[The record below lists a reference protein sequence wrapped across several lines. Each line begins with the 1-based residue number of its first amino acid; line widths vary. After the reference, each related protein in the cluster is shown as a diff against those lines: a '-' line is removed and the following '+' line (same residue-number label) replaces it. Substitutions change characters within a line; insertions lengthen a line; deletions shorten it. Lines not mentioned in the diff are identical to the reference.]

1 MLERVGE
8 NVCRV
13 LVVKNRSLFRKI
25 YKDLFTIVNMVYLL
39 PQEIEVWYIIP
50 AVRKELAKLLTKEYG
65 FSYERAGKALG
76 ISKAA
81 VSQYLSDKRANKV
94 VLNAKTKVEI
104 GKAALRVN
112 ENERVAVSEIQ
123 RILKFMKDNH
133 CSCDVC
139 KRYNKDVLDYCNCE
153 PKY

>member
-1 MLERVGE
+1 M
-8 NVCRV
+8 
-13 LVVKNRSLFRKI
+13 
-25 YKDLFTIVNMVYLL
+25 YLL

-50 AVRKELAKLLTKEYG
+50 AIRKEFARILTHEHG
-65 FSYERAGKALG
+65 LSYEKAGLALG

-81 VSQYLSDKRANKV
+81 ISQYLSNKRANKV
-94 VLNAKTKVEI
+94 KLNTNTKDEIKKSAVLISENPKVAMIEM
-104 GKAALRVN
+104 
-112 ENERVAVSEIQ
+112 Q

-139 KRYNKDVLDYCNCE
+139 KKYNKDVLNYCNCE